1 MRVVVDTNVL
11 VSAILRGRTP
21 REVIQFIIDTPN
33 YDWMVST
40 EILREYKEVL
50 SRPKFKL
57 TQSIIEEW
65 WFVLETVTRLVE
77 VNNVVDFPRD
87 RKDAKFLACALATDA
102 DFLLT
107 GDRDFTEAKIIVGK
121 TRIISV
127 SLFKRLLID
136 REDWRL
142 KIGD

>member
-21 REVIQFIIDTPN
+21 REVIQFIIDTPD

-57 TQSIIEEW
+57 TQEVIEEW
-65 WFVLETVTRLVE
+65 WFVLDTVTRSSE
-77 VNNVVDFPRD
+77 VNDVVDFPRD

-107 GDRDFTEAKIIVGK
+107 GDRDFAEAKNLGK

-136 REDWRL
+136 LNSES
-142 KIGD
+142 

>member
-11 VSAILRGRTP
+11 VSAVLRGRTP
-21 REVIQFIIDTPN
+21 KEVIQFIIDTPDC
-33 YDWMVST
+33 DWLVSK
-40 EILREYKEVL
+40 EILEEYKQVL

-57 TQSIIEEW
+57 TPEIINQW
-65 WFVLETVTRLVE
+65 WFVLDTVTRVVE
-77 VNNVVDFPRD
+77 VTNVVDFPRD

-107 GDRDFTEAKIIVGK
+107 GDRDFEEAKNLGK

-127 SLFKRLLID
+127 SLFKRLLIELNSKD
-136 REDWRL
+136 Y
-142 KIGD
+142 

>member
-21 REVIQFIIDTPN
+21 REVIQFIIDN
-33 YDWMVST
+33 SDYDWMVTS
-40 EILREYKEVL
+40 EILKEYKEVL

-57 TQSIIEEW
+57 TQEVIQEW
-65 WFVLETVTRLVE
+65 WFILDTVTRLVE
-77 VNNVVDFPRD
+77 VNDVVDFPRD

-107 GDRDFTEAKIIVGK
+107 GDRDFTEAKNLGK

-136 REDWRL
+136 LNSEP
-142 KIGD
+142 

>member
-57 TQSIIEEW
+57 TQSVIEEW

-127 SLFKRLLID
+127 SLFKQLLID
-136 REDWRL
+136 LNSD
-142 KIGD
+142 

>member
-1 MRVVVDTNVL
+1 MRIVVDTNVL

-21 REVIQFIIDTPN
+21 REVIQFIIDSPD

-40 EILREYKEVL
+40 EILKEYKEVL

-57 TQSIIEEW
+57 TQEVIEEW
-65 WFVLETVTRLVE
+65 WLVLDTVTKLIQ
-77 VNNVVDFPRD
+77 VNDVVDFPRD

-107 GDRDFTEAKIIVGK
+107 GDRDFTEAKNLGK

-136 REDWRL
+136 LNSEP
-142 KIGD
+142 